1 MTTEDKAPLYEI
13 GIGRHAGYAM
23 SIEMAG
29 DTVERACNGALA
41 YAQDAFTRWRPEAA
55 YGPYFIT
62 GITCLSAGD
71 AEVPVPQAY
80 RPPAAGLVH
89 QEICAVVAA
98 LRFLAR
104 YLDAPEARP
113 FDRCLSGDGTVEPLD
128 AAAIGALAD
137 RFID

>member
-1 MTTEDKAPLYEI
+1 MNTEGRAPLYEI

-23 SIEMAG
+23 SIEIAG

-62 GITCLSAGD
+62 EITCLSAGD
-71 AEVPVPQAY
+71 AAVPVPQAY

-89 QEICAVVAA
+89 QEICAVIAA

-104 YLDAPEARP
+104 HPTPPKRGP
-113 FDRCLSGDGTVEPLD
+113 SI
-128 AAAIGALAD
+128 AA
-137 RFID
+137 